1 MSGVSIATGV
11 SSLDVLSQSAAA
23 LVVEAAGLPKLP
35 QTAVTLGDSRTAAGE
50 DANSYKDR
58 GWFQWLNILLGQR
71 LDLLYN
77 AGVSGDTTSQM
88 LARVDSDVLAY
99 NPGWVFHYG
108 FVNDIQRA
116 ANDGSVSF
124 ADGVIENLEQIYARS
139 RSLGAKLVVLSETP
153 STLAYNTAAKREQ
166 ANYIM
171 NWQRQYCAR
180 TPGCYFIDVYSPLLD
195 ITSATGAGFSGYSY
209 DDLHPTGQ
217 GARKIADA
225 CFAVLDS
232 VIPKG
237 YRNSTSLVDLCTSI
251 NPYGNILANGCM
263 GGSAANNTGTNVSGN
278 MATSWNNRL
287 ESGTVTSCVA
297 AKEART
303 DINGGSWNTQT
314 VVASSNNAVVRMDQ
328 LVAAL
333 PAGVA
338 VGDTVFGACDV
349 VLEITSGN
357 IDWCTLSVQFRDA
370 SNVQTGLHY
379 ALEGADNVLSAFSG
393 RQRTKDVV
401 IPANTTNVFF
411 MLRTRGNNGAQ
422 FKVKLGN
429 AELRKVRSL

>member
-1 MSGVSIATGV
+1 MSVSIASGVSAV
-11 SSLDVLSQSAAA
+11 DVLNT
-23 LVVEAAGLPKLP
+23 VVASEVVAAAGLPKLP
-35 QTAVTLGDSRTAAGE
+35 QTAITLGDSRTAAGS
-50 DANSYKDR
+50 DSTSYKDR

-71 LDLLYN
+71 LELLYN

-88 LARVDSDVLAY
+88 LARVNSDVLAY

-108 FVNDIQRA
+108 FINDIQA
-116 ANDGSVSF
+116 GANDGSKSY
-124 ADGVIENLEQIYARS
+124 ADVIISRLELMYARC
-139 RSLGAKLVVLSETP
+139 RSQGAMLVILSETP
-153 STLAYNTAAKREQ
+153 SSAAYNTAAKREQ
-166 ANYIM
+166 CNYIM

-225 CFAVLDS
+225 CFTVLDPI
-232 VIPKG
+232 IPKG
-237 YRNSTSLVDLCTSI
+237 YRNSTSLVDLCTAI
-251 NPYGNILANGCM
+251 NPYGNMLTNGCM

-278 MATSWNNRL
+278 MATSWNNKL

-303 DINGGSWNTQT
+303 DINGGSWSTQT
-314 VVASSNNAVVRMDQ
+314 VVSSSDNAVVRMDQ
-328 LVAAL
+328 LVASL
-333 PAGVA
+333 PPGVA

-357 IDWCTLSVQFRDA
+357 VDWCTLSIQFRDA

-379 ALEGADNVLSAFSG
+379 ALEGADNVFSGFSG

-411 MLRTRGNNGAQ
+411 MLRTRGDNGAQ